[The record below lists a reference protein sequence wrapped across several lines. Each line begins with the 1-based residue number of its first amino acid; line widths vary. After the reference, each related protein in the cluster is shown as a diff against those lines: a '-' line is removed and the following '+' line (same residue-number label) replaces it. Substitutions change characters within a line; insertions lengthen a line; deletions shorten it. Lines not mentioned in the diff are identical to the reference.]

1 MKKEYKCSCCGEKID
16 SEKYDMKNYGWQVDG
31 LYQCSGTCFNIEF
44 RKRYKESKTNI
55 YGACSN
61 GNTRGKVIDRGYER
75 HGSR

>member
-1 MKKEYKCSCCGEKID
+1 MKKEYYCSCCGEKID
-16 SEKYDMKNYGWQVDG
+16 SEKYNMKEYGWQVDG

-55 YGACSN
+55 YGACSS
-61 GNTRGKVIDRGYER
+61 GNTRGRVIDKGYER